1 MVLLGVIFEFLGKR
15 GRNGAKLAEK
25 GAKMGQERPQT
36 GSKRP
41 KIGPRWPK
49 IVPKGPPDGFQDGL
63 QKVKHGP
70 RLAKMAQDG
79 QR

>member
-1 MVLLGVIFEFLGKR
+1 MIPEVSDYRDPFLVLLGVIFEFLGKR

-41 KIGPRWPK
+41 KIGQRWPK
-49 IVPKGPPDGFQDGL
+49 TGTK
-63 QKVKHGP
+63 
-70 RLAKMAQDG
+70 
-79 QR
+79 